1 LTEVAYTLLRRS
13 LVAISLRQNVLGRE
27 LAQGK
32 SIAMVESVKYIGPV
46 PAPFTGTVIQ
56 ANDAVL
62 ANASLAEADP
72 YGAGWLVEMRPADLA
87 AARASLPTGP
97 AAMAA
102 YRALIESQNILP
114 LDDASK

>member
-1 LTEVAYTLLRRS
+1 
-13 LVAISLRQNVLGRE
+13 
-27 LAQGK
+27 
-32 SIAMVESVKYIGPV
+32 
-46 PAPFTGTVIQ
+46 
-56 ANDAVL
+56 
-62 ANASLAEADP
+62 
-72 YGAGWLVEMRPADLA
+72 MRPADLA